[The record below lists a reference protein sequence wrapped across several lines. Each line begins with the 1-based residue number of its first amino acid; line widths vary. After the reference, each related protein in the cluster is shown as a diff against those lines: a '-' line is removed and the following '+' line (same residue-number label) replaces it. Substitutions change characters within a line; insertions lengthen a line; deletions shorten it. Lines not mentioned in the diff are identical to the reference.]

1 MAYFTGLPQK
11 KTLKL
16 YEKIILKTTAWK
28 IFNLKIFSYILIVF
42 SLPCCLEI
50 LKVSNQSI

>member
-1 MAYFTGLPQK
+1 MAYFIGLIHK
-11 KTLKL
+11 KPEIIWKDYIKNNCLKN
-16 YEKIILKTTAWK
+16 
-28 IFNLKIFSYILIVF
+28 FNLKIFSYILIVF